1 MMQIRNKLFIFWAF
15 IILFSYNMVA
25 QTVSWKIKPY
35 YTSAE
40 IWNENIIRVSDG
52 AQYGLIRFDGTEIL
66 PCEYETIADYCEGY
80 SVVLNSDKLVAVV
93 DSKGKVTDLS
103 SKNYS
108 VSKDYPYFS
117 EGVLPVMNETGRWG
131 YINHNG
137 TPVIDFR
144 YYSALPFS
152 HGVASVRYPDSKKG
166 GGGYFTHID
175 SKGNIRHLNLSQF
188 KSTDKIIF
196 ASSFSK
202 TEKGLPVALVL
213 ISDTWAFR
221 DPNGNKVGGIT
232 FKGIPLR
239 LEKNMKIASNYEL
252 KFNDRWELVS
262 YKDLKGNQELIFT
275 SSHELNKRVSP
286 TSQYI
291 SCGVNKNEVIYN
303 GNTFL
308 STTFEEVLPLNS
320 SFALVKQSG
329 KYGVMEVNP
338 SGKISVELPEYIEVQ
353 HHTPIDV
360 QMKLKATNNISDGG
374 FNVRVYDA
382 SGKLIA
388 ESSNTDVNFQI
399 FPDELDEE
407 FSQELQVELSTGGIK
422 YSQILRNI
430 SFKYKPALRIS
441 VPHYYKLDADGNAK
455 ITITISNES
464 DMPSDKCTV
473 SFDGESRTVE
483 SIPANGKRSVSY
495 GRNINVG
502 DSDKKSCSYNV
513 RVKENGCP
521 QQNFNRTITFERHY
535 SDEN

>member
-1 MMQIRNKLFIFWAF
+1 MQIRNKSFIFWAF
-15 IILFSYNMVA
+15 TILFSYNMVA
-25 QTVSWKIKPY
+25 QTVSWKIEPQ

-52 AQYGLIRFDGTEIL
+52 SQYGLIRFDGTEIL

-80 SVVLNSDKLVAVV
+80 SIVLNSDKLVAIV
-93 DSKGKVTDLS
+93 DSKGKVTELS
-103 SKNYS
+103 SKNYRM
-108 VSKDYPYFS
+108 SKDYPYFS
-117 EGVLPVMNETGRWG
+117 EGLLPVMNETSKWG
-131 YINHNG
+131 YINYVG
-137 TPVIDFR
+137 TPTIDFK
-144 YYSALPFS
+144 YSSALPFS
-152 HGVASVRYPDSKKG
+152 YGVASVRYPDAKKG

-175 SKGNIRHLNLSQF
+175 GKGNIKHLNLSQF

-221 DPNGNKVGGIT
+221 DLNGNKVGGIT
-232 FKGIPLR
+232 FKGMPLR

-252 KFNDRWELVS
+252 MFNDRWGLVS
-262 YKDLKGNQELIFT
+262 FKDSKGNNELKFI
-275 SSHELNKRVSP
+275 SSHELDKKVSP
-286 TSQYI
+286 SSRYI

-338 SGKISVELPEYIEVQ
+338 SGRISVELPEYINVQ

-360 QMKLKATNNISDGG
+360 QMKLKATNNIGNGD

-399 FPDELDEE
+399 LPDELDEE
-407 FSQELQVELSTGGIK
+407 FSQELQVEFSTSGIK
-422 YSQILRNI
+422 YSQILRSI
-430 SFKYKPALRIS
+430 SFKYNPALRIS

-455 ITITISNES
+455 ITIIISNES

-473 SFDGESRTVE
+473 SFDGESKTVE
-483 SIPANGKRSVSY
+483 SIPANGKRSVSF

>member
-1 MMQIRNKLFIFWAF
+1 MMQINKRNLLWAF
-15 IILFSYNMVA
+15 TLLLSCNMVA
-25 QTVSWKIKPY
+25 QTVSWKIEPQ

-40 IWNENIIRVSDG
+40 IWNENIIRVG
-52 AQYGLIRFDGTEIL
+52 NGTQYGLIRFDGTTIL
-66 PCEYETIADYCEGY
+66 PCEYETVADYCEGY
-80 SVVLNSDKLVAVV
+80 ALVLNSDKLVAVI
-93 DSKGKVTDLS
+93 DSKGKVTELTS
-103 SKNYS
+103 RNYRISKE
-108 VSKDYPYFS
+108 YPYFS
-117 EGVLPVMNETGRWG
+117 EGVLPVMNETGKWG
-131 YINHNG
+131 YINYAG
-137 TPVIDFR
+137 TPTIDFK
-144 YYSALPFS
+144 YASALPFS
-152 HGVASVRYPDSKKG
+152 HGVASVRYPDAKKG

-188 KSTDKIIF
+188 KSTDKIVF

-232 FKGIPLR
+232 FKGMPLR

-252 KFNDRWELVS
+252 TFNDRWELTS
-262 YKDLKGNQELIFT
+262 FKDLKGNHELKFT
-275 SSHELNKRVSP
+275 SSHELDKKTTPS
-286 TSQYI
+286 SQYI

-303 GNTFL
+303 GNAFL
-308 STTFEEVLPLNS
+308 STTFDEVLPLNS

-338 SGKISVELPEYIEVQ
+338 NGRISVELPEYIEVQ

-360 QMKLKATNNISDGG
+360 QMKLKATNNISDGD

-382 SGKLIA
+382 SHKLIA
-388 ESSNTDVNFQI
+388 ESGNTDINFQI
-399 FPDELDEE
+399 LPDELEEE
-407 FSQELQVELSTGGIK
+407 FSQNLHVEFSTGNIK

-430 SFKYKPALRIS
+430 SFKYKPALRVS

-464 DMPSDKCTV
+464 DMPSDKCSV

-483 SIPANGKRSVSY
+483 SISANGKKLVTF
-495 GRNINVG
+495 GRNINLG
-502 DSDKKSCSYNV
+502 DSDKKSRSYNV
-513 RVKENGCP
+513 KVKENGCP
-521 QQNFNRTITFERHY
+521 QQEFNRTITFERHY